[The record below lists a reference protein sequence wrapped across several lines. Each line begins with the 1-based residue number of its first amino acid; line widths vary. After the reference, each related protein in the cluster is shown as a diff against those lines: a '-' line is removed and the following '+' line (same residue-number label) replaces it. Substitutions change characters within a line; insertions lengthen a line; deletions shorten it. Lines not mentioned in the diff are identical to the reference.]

1 LGVCNNVVARFVQ
14 SLTGQGDFAAGS
26 SEALMHSLR
35 RSSIVLLLGGAAA
48 IAVAFAQP
56 SSAAAD
62 SPDVPPAAA
71 PGPQSGQDV
80 SHAVNQVQSFY
91 DKSTTFKSD
100 FEQKFW
106 VKAYNQEKTSRG
118 HVTFAKP
125 GKMDWVYDDPKDNRV
140 VSDGTL
146 IKVYEAANKQMYE
159 QPIDKS
165 QYPAALSFL
174 TGTGKLSD
182 SFDFELFPGEQMK
195 FTGGYVLVGTPKQPT
210 PAYSKVLFYVDA
222 PTSQVRRVMVIDG
235 QGNRNRF
242 DFINPKVNETI
253 GKAQFKFTPPEGT
266 SIVRP

>member
-1 LGVCNNVVARFVQ
+1 MHRSLTPLVVAL
-14 SLTGQGDFAAGS
+14 LTCAAPVLAGD
-26 SEALMHSLR
+26 
-35 RSSIVLLLGGAAA
+35 
-48 IAVAFAQP
+48 
-56 SSAAAD
+56 
-62 SPDVPPAAA
+62 PPAAPVA
-71 PGPQSGQDV
+71 SAAGATVTQ
-80 SHAVNQVQSFY
+80 AVDAVQAFY

-100 FEQKFW
+100 FQQRFW

-125 GKMDWVYDDPKDNRV
+125 GKMDWQYDDPKDNRV

-146 IKVYEAANKQMYE
+146 IKIYEASNKQMYE

-174 TGTGKLSD
+174 TGTGKLAD

-195 FTGGYVLVGTPKQPT
+195 FPGGYVLVGTPKQAT
-210 PAYSKVLFYVDA
+210 PSYSKVLFYVDSG
-222 PTSQVRRVMVIDG
+222 TSQVRRVMVIDG

-242 DFINPKVNETI
+242 DFINPKINEPV
-253 GKAQFKFTPPEGT
+253 AVAEFQFTPPTGT

>member
-1 LGVCNNVVARFVQ
+1 
-14 SLTGQGDFAAGS
+14 
-26 SEALMHSLR
+26 MR
-35 RSSIVLLLGGAAA
+35 RSWLFPLALALP
-48 IAVAFAQP
+48 FA
-56 SSAAAD
+56 
-62 SPDVPPAAA
+62 AAA
-71 PGPQSGQDV
+71 PLVAALLTFAPPLRADMADAAGAQTATPAGDV
-80 SHAVNQVQSFY
+80 NRAVTDVQSFY

-140 VSDGTL
+140 VSDGNL
-146 IKVYEAANKQMYE
+146 IRIYEAGNRQMYE
-159 QPIDKS
+159 QAMDKS

-182 SFDFELFPGEQMK
+182 SFDFEIFPGEQMK
-195 FTGGYVLVGTPKQPT
+195 FSGGYVLVGTPKQPT

-242 DFINPKVNETI
+242 DFINPKVNEPVAKT
-253 GKAQFKFTPPEGT
+253 QFKFTPPEGT